1 MKNDYIKIDDIK
13 QKQKLL
19 LYILKN
25 FHDICEK
32 NGLVY
37 NIFGGTMLGAVRHG
51 GIIPWDDDIDV
62 TMPRDDYERFIQVVK
77 EQYQKDFMIHS
88 IEDKN
93 YIYPYAKFGMKKTL
107 LTENVV
113 RDKYNK
119 LTVNIDVFPNDNYPL
134 DISLFKQ
141 YEEYE
146 RNIIKCAYNTDIMP
160 KKWWK
165 KPFAVFKYIERFL
178 VRIRGVYYYLEKQER
193 LFKEAKSDEKYI
205 LCQGAGW
212 GEKGKLEKTVY
223 YDRMLYSFNDL
234 KVWGIKNYDKHL
246 SSLYGDYM
254 TPPPEEKR
262 ICPHSNSFLIEKEIY
277 DKVFK

>member
-1 MKNDYIKIDDIK
+1 MKNDYIKVDDITK
-13 QKQKLL
+13 KQKLL

-25 FHDICEK
+25 FHDICEE

-51 GIIPWDDDIDV
+51 GIIPWDDDVDV
-62 TMPRDDYERFIQVVK
+62 TMPRDDYERFIQIVK
-77 EQYQKDFMIHS
+77 EQYHRDFVIHS
-88 IEDKN
+88 IKDKN
-93 YIYPYAKFGMKKTL
+93 YIYPFAKFGMKKTL
-107 LTENVV
+107 LTESIV

-146 RNIIKCAYNTDIMP
+146 RKIIKCAYNIDIMP

-165 KPFAVFKYIERFL
+165 KPLVIFKYIERLL

-193 LFKEAKSDEKYI
+193 LFKEAKNDDKYI

-212 GEKGKLEKTVY
+212 GEKGKLEKAVY